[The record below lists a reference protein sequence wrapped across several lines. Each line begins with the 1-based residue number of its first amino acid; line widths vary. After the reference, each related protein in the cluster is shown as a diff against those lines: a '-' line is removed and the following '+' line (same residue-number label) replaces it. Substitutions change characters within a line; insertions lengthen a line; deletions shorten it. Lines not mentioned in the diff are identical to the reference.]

1 MGKYDIRL
9 LLVLSLF
16 FHAGSFALFG
26 LMQNIWGWYISVS
39 YTHLIS
45 GVDDFAAWG
54 VLFIYVCQLMA
65 LLKAVELG
73 GNPDQPKGLD
83 PYIKL

>member
-1 MGKYDIRL
+1 VVTVSDKEG
-9 LLVLSLF
+9 
-16 FHAGSFALFG
+16 
-26 LMQNIWGWYISVS
+26 NPWGGVANVQI
-39 YTHLIS
+39 I